1 MTSKSMMKR
10 LEVQKQ
16 RPMELILL
24 VDHSGSM
31 RSIKRP
37 MEQAIHDLIKG
48 QDNNEV
54 FVSLYKFNHNFN
66 TVYEGLSSKNVPYY
80 TIEPNG
86 DTALFDSIVTVIRK
100 VNAKDNPD
108 GHRVLIGIIT
118 DGHENASKVWTT
130 SYLVKNEIEAAKFRG
145 FNFVFLGSNQDAI
158 LSAEKL
164 GIYRGQTLTYAN
176 NAAGTAAAGQ
186 SLGVYTTNL
195 YKGVA
200 ANFTEDD
207 RNKQTKLGA

>member
-1 MTSKSMMKR
+1 MSKSMMKR

-31 RSIKRP
+31 HSIKRP
-37 MEQAIHDLIKG
+37 MEQAIHDLIRG
-48 QDNNEV
+48 QDTNEV
-54 FVSLYKFNHNFN
+54 FVSLYEFNHIFN
-66 TVYEGLSSKNVPYY
+66 TVYEGVPSKNVPYY
-80 TIEPNG
+80 TIKPDG
-86 DTALFDSIVTVIRK
+86 DTALFDSIVEVIRK

-108 GHRVLIGIIT
+108 GHRILIGIIT
-118 DGHENASKVWTT
+118 DGHENASRVWT
-130 SYLVKNEIEAAKFRG
+130 SAYLVKNEIEAAKFRG

-164 GIYRGQTLTYAN
+164 GIGRGQTMTFAN
-176 NAAGTAAAGQ
+176 NAGGTAAASA
-186 SLGVYTTNL
+186 SLGVYTHSL
-195 YKGVA
+195 YNAGV

-207 RNKQTKLGA
+207 RIKQTKLGA